1 MDNDNR
7 LSEIIDN
14 IITIIRN
21 NGWIITEEP
30 WIRQPITTW
39 IGQLFQFCCM
49 ETT

>member
-30 WIRQPITTW
+30 
-39 IGQLFQFCCM
+39 
-49 ETT
+49 